1 MEGPIWWMG
10 LKSDVQCSSQAPENQ
25 PASQLAT
32 AGLARP
38 PLRSLMRFASFLSVG
53 LWGGPEMRPCTIW
66 PSFCTA
72 MTPWLSPAAVGGPAR
87 FAPAPTHTEGA
98 TGIGLPGAVLVSRQ
112 VPQTLGRQTLT
123 TIASAWILHYSLSR
137 LKGRGNQNFSQPTPD
152 LTFDSG
158 LLLLLLNSGGNKT
171 INQYKTTMEGRGC
184 HLISCNLCPHICARR
199 F

>member
-1 MEGPIWWMG
+1 MEVPIWWMG

-87 FAPAPTHTEGA
+87 FAPAPTHTDGA

-123 TIASAWILHYSLSR
+123 TVGYSTTASAGLR
-137 LKGRGNQNFSQPTPD
+137 GGGNQNFSQPTFQPPFATVGQWLQQND
-152 LTFDSG
+152 QSIRNNPAL
-158 LLLLLLNSGGNKT
+158 
-171 INQYKTTMEGRGC
+171 MESRGC
-184 HLISCNLCPHICARR
+184 HLSSCNLCPHICAQRS
-199 F
+199 